1 MTSFLERRA
10 NLAGKVAAVI
20 GGGGGIGR
28 ACSLALA
35 ETGVDLVI
43 CDIDVPAMEETASAA
58 RAMGRK
64 VATQV
69 TDASDPAA
77 LDSFYDLVGKETD
90 RLDIVVNVAGGT
102 FRREFMATGGAED
115 ARDIQ
120 RNFGYIIQSVR
131 RAVPLIRLGGIGG
144 SIINFTTVEAHRGAG
159 GFSVY
164 AAAKAAN
171 AHFTRAMAV
180 ELGAER
186 IRLNCLTPDTTW
198 SQGNINAMTGDML
211 DAWQKVP
218 EAAQAKGLEMY
229 IPQKTPASQEAL
241 ADGVVFLASDL
252 SACVTGTS
260 LHVDGGTWAAS
271 GMISWPFGDGFA
283 PCPMGNTLTALYGGN
298 Q

>member
-1 MTSFLERRA
+1 MSSFLERRA
-10 NLAGKVAAVI
+10 NLAGKVAALI

-43 CDIDVPAMEETASAA
+43 CDIDVPAMEDTAEAA
-58 RAMGRK
+58 RAMGRT
-64 VATQV
+64 VTTLE

-77 LDSFYDLVGKETD
+77 LDAFYDLAAKETD

-102 FRREFMATGGAED
+102 RFRNFMETDAAAD

-131 RAVPLIRLGGIGG
+131 RAVPLIRRGGIGG
-144 SIINFTTVEAHRGAG
+144 SIINFTTIEGHRGAG
-159 GFSVY
+159 GISVY
-164 AAAKAAN
+164 SAAKAAN
-171 AHFTRAMAV
+171 THFTRAMAV

-186 IRLNCLTPDTTW
+186 IRLNCLAPDTTW
-198 SQGNINAMTGDML
+198 SQGNINAMTPEMWA
-211 DAWQKVP
+211 AWEKVP
-218 EAAQAKGLEMY
+218 ESAQAKGIEVY
-229 IPQKTPASQEAL
+229 IPQRTPAPQEAL

-260 LHVDGGTWAAS
+260 LHVDGGTWAAA
-271 GMISWPFGDGFA
+271 GWLHWPFGDGFA
-283 PCPMGNTLTALYGGN
+283 PCPMGNTLAALYGTKE
-298 Q
+298 

>member
-1 MTSFLERRA
+1 MSSFLERRA
-10 NLAGKVAAVI
+10 NLAGKVAALI

-43 CDIDVPAMEETASAA
+43 CDIDVPAMEETAEAA

-64 VATQV
+64 VTTRE

-77 LDSFYDLVGKETD
+77 LDSFYDLVAKETE

-102 FRREFMATGGAED
+102 RRREFMETDAADD

-131 RAVPLIRLGGIGG
+131 RAVPLIRRGGIGG

-164 AAAKAAN
+164 SAAKAAN
-171 AHFTRAMAV
+171 THFTRAMAV
-180 ELGAER
+180 ELGGEH

-198 SQGNINAMTGDML
+198 SQGNINAMTADMWE
-211 DAWQKVP
+211 AWAKVP
-218 EAAQAKGLEMY
+218 EAAQAKGIEMY

-271 GMISWPFGDGFA
+271 GMINWPFGDGFA
-283 PCPMGNTLTALYGGN
+283 PCPMGNTLAALYGTKD
-298 Q
+298 